1 MARPDRLSLCFD
13 LDGTIIDTAPD
24 LVRVTNLVIAEEG
37 LPETDYYAARGDVG
51 FGAKKLIREACR
63 RENYAISEDRVDEL
77 WHLFL
82 KLYEDDIAQLSRP
95 FPGVIETLTR
105 LKQSGH
111 ELSVCT
117 NKPGFLARK
126 LIKALD
132 MEKFFIRV
140 VGSRDGI
147 PTKPSSAHIFAAVG
161 HRDPRR
167 VVMVGD
173 SLPDVAAARAAG
185 VPSIL
190 MRYGYA
196 GTPADRLRADFTLR
210 QFRELPAA
218 LNKALFSLSRPSGYN
233 PY

>member
-1 MARPDRLSLCFD
+1 MAGLGRLSLCFD

-37 LPETDYYAARGDVG
+37 LGETDFIAARGDVG
-51 FGAKKLIREACR
+51 FGAKRLIRRACER
-63 RENYAISEDRVDEL
+63 ADHAISDARVDEL

-95 FPGVIETLTR
+95 FPGVTETLLSLR
-105 LKQSGH
+105 QAGH

-132 MEKFFIRV
+132 MEKFFVRI

-147 PTKPSSAHIFAAVG
+147 PTKPSPAHIFTAVG

-167 VVMVGD
+167 IVMVGD

-196 GTPADRLRADFTLR
+196 GTPADRLRADITLR
-210 QFRELPAA
+210 HFRELPGS
-218 LNKALFSLSRPSGYN
+218 LFGLKRSNG

>member
-1 MARPDRLSLCFD
+1 MAAPARLSLCFD

-37 LPETDYYAARGDVG
+37 LGETDYIAARGAVG
-51 FGAKKLIREACR
+51 FGAKKLIREACER
-63 RENYAISEDRVDEL
+63 ASHTISDERVDEL

-95 FPGVIETLTR
+95 FPGVLETL
-105 LKQSGH
+105 LKLRQAGH

-132 MEKFFIRV
+132 MEKYFVRI

-147 PTKPSSAHIFAAVG
+147 PTKPSPAHIFAAVG
-161 HRDPRR
+161 HRDPGRII
-167 VVMVGD
+167 MVGD

-185 VPSIL
+185 VPSVL

-196 GTPADRLRADFTLR
+196 GTPADRLRADIVLR

-218 LNKALFSLSRPSGYN
+218 LNKALFSLNRPSG

>member
-1 MARPDRLSLCFD
+1 MRPSQRLSLCFD

-37 LPETDYYAARGDVG
+37 LGETDYYAARGAVG
-51 FGAKKLIREACR
+51 FGAKKLIREACAR
-63 RENYAISEDRVDEL
+63 ADHSISDDRVDEL

-82 KLYEDDIAQLSRP
+82 KLYEEDIAQLSRP
-95 FPGVIETLTR
+95 FPGVIKTLTDLR
-105 LKQSGH
+105 KAGH

-132 MEKFFIRV
+132 MERFFVRI

-147 PTKPSSAHIFAAVG
+147 PTKPSAAHIFAAVG
-161 HRDPRR
+161 HRDTSRI
-167 VVMVGD
+167 VMIGD

-196 GTPADRLRADFTLR
+196 GTPADRLRADVTLR
-210 QFRELPAA
+210 QFRELSQA
-218 LNKALFSLSRPSGYN
+218 LLSLKGLSG